1 MLAELL
7 LRSSGGTCL
16 GWVGRVE
23 LAPPVSRCW
32 KSKGTCSLQRKS
44 AVPLRQIVPCHV
56 GTADTALDQQGTDG
70 LVEMS
75 SSVSETSIE
84 ESAHD
89 DQNECCE

>member
-1 MLAELL
+1 MQSLA
-7 LRSSGGTCL
+7 
-16 GWVGRVE
+16 
-23 LAPPVSRCW
+23 
-32 KSKGTCSLQRKS
+32 
-44 AVPLRQIVPCHV
+44 PCHV

-75 SSVSETSIE
+75 SSESETSIE